1 MERLGEITS
10 TGTRLPLQRSG
21 SSSAEPSASGSLS
34 GYADAGGVSAWASDA
49 MLWAVTGG
57 VISGVTDTTLVPQ
70 GGAARAQC
78 AAILM
83 RNA

>member
-1 MERLGEITS
+1 MTGFTVEDIAKITK
-10 TGTRLPLQRSG
+10 GALFG
-21 SSSAEPSASGSLS
+21 AN
-34 GYADAGGVSAWASDA
+34 GGA
-49 MLWAVTGG
+49 AVTGG

-83 RNA
+83 RSA

>member
-1 MERLGEITS
+1 MEGTS
-10 TGTRLPLQRSG
+10 APTF
-21 SSSAEPSASGSLS
+21 EPSASGSLS
-34 GYADAGGVSAWASDA
+34 GYADAGSVSAWASDA

>member
-1 MERLGEITS
+1 MEGTS
-10 TGTRLPLQRSG
+10 APTF
-21 SSSAEPSASGSLS
+21 EPSASGSLS
-34 GYADAGGVSAWASDA
+34 GHADAGSASALASDA

-70 GGAARAQC
+70 GSATRAQC